1 MDVRGASAVEPVEK
15 MREVDADF
23 EFTDEQRLL
32 RDQVSRFLDDNVPP
46 GAARPVLDEGI
57 ISFDRNLQT
66 ANAELGWMGCI
77 IPELYGGAVMI
88 CGDLCVIAEELGR
101 SLAPTPPA
109 SSVYLATEAIWISGI
124 EDQKQSFLP

>member
-1 MDVRGASAVEPVEK
+1 MDGRGVSAVELVEK
-15 MREVDADF
+15 IREVDADF
-23 EFTDEQRLL
+23 EFTDERRLL
-32 RDQVSRFLDDNVPP
+32 RDQALRFRDDNAPP
-46 GAARPVLDEGI
+46 GAARSVLDEGI

-101 SLAPTPPA
+101 SLAPTPLA
-109 SSVYLATEAIWISGI
+109 SSVYLATEAIWNSGT
-124 EDQKQSFLP
+124 EDQKQDFLP